1 MKLLRYSDHSKTIDM
16 AEEFLNIIGND
27 TINESEK
34 TEYDTVLKKI
44 VSDLKLNVQMVLT
57 FGVGMQSMFPVVNK
71 LVANMSLNIDLTPE
85 TIVLMTIA
93 GMTIAYLEEHK
104 ELQERKKLEKDA
116 KSMLE
121 ELKLR
126 GVGNGIVKKLVSC
139 IKSMGNIFKILFKNK
154 RHVINGFFDMFG
166 YTSLLIPVLNAISY
180 MIGKYD
186 MNLETLPSN
195 FLSLGLGV
203 TTLAAKHGLNYLIDL
218 LKDKLKINKKDIFKH
233 VNDVDDP
240 ILKKYPH
247 PEYIDVDYDNI
258 ENDKLIKEHD

>member
-1 MKLLRYSDHSKTIDM
+1 M
-16 AEEFLNIIGND
+16 N
-27 TINESEK
+27 
-34 TEYDTVLKKI
+34 
-44 VSDLKLNVQMVLT
+44 
-57 FGVGMQSMFPVVNK
+57 
-71 LVANMSLNIDLTPE
+71 LNIDLTPE

-93 GMTIAYLEEHK
+93 GITIAYLEEHK
-104 ELQERKKLEKDA
+104 ELEERKKLEKDA

-126 GVGNGIVKKLVSC
+126 GVGNGIVKKLVAC
-139 IKSMGNIFKILFKNK
+139 IKSMGNIFKILFKNR
-154 RHVINGFFDMFG
+154 RHIINGFFDMFG
-166 YTSLLIPVLNAISY
+166 YTSIVIPVLNAISY

>member
-1 MKLLRYSDHSKTIDM
+1 MKVLRYAEYNAVDM
-16 AEEFLNIIGND
+16 AQDFLNVIGNNRVD
-27 TINESEK
+27 ESGNN
-34 TEYDTVLKKI
+34 DSIVKKI
-44 VSDLKLNVQMVLT
+44 MQDLKLNYSLVLT
-57 FGVGMQSMFPVVNK
+57 FGVGLQAMFPIVNK
-71 LVANMSLNIDLTPE
+71 LISNMNLNIDLTPE

-93 GMTIAYLEEHK
+93 GITIAYLEEHK
-104 ELQERKKLEKDA
+104 ELEERKKLEKDA

-126 GVGNGIVKKLVSC
+126 GVGNGIVKKLVAC
-139 IKSMGNIFKILFKNK
+139 IKSMGNIFKILFKNR
-154 RHVINGFFDMFG
+154 RHIINGFFDMFG
-166 YTSLLIPVLNAISY
+166 YTSIVIPVLNAISY

-218 LKDKLKINKKDIFKH
+218 LKDKLKISKNDIFKH